1 MRTVNVPADSPARHD
16 ATDRDLVARQSGL
29 NRRRDGQRPL
39 ALRRPRGNYRARC
52 EWRGV
57 TGELVQSSITVTQ
70 NLITTRRARPC
81 RGEI

>member
-29 NRRRDGQRPL
+29 NRRRDWQRPL
-39 ALRRPRGNYRARC
+39 ALRYPRGDSRARR

-57 TGELVQSSITVTQ
+57 TEELM
-70 NLITTRRARPC
+70 
-81 RGEI
+81 

>member
-39 ALRRPRGNYRARC
+39 ALRCPRGDSRARR
-52 EWRGV
+52 E
-57 TGELVQSSITVTQ
+57 
-70 NLITTRRARPC
+70 
-81 RGEI
+81 